1 MDKRPL
7 LLLLGITGDMAFAAG
22 CLLLALRRHSP
33 HLGADVLIYTDGE
46 LPPGD
51 EALLRGLGARTV
63 PYQPPPV
70 MLRPDASARFPPL
83 ALARFEGFRLL
94 ARYRTVV
101 WLDVDTAIQ
110 DDIAD
115 LAAYGPL
122 AMALEDPQFAENG
135 RTPPAGVN
143 FSAPVPGFD
152 PWAPNFNSGV
162 LVLQDT
168 LPDPEGIHSQCLEW
182 LREYGRI
189 LHYPD
194 QGVLNLLAQGL
205 LKQYPATLRQ
215 IPYDRFNAHPRNPEA
230 QHAAIVHAFGAYKL
244 WDDGLTLCS
253 FPEGSRDYRRWLSL
267 GGSPWNGKMEN
278 ASYLEGGAFF
288 MLRRLFENCSAA
300 QSLLETQQA
309 ALETQRTVLKREEEL
324 RKALQSLLET
334 QQTALETQRAALETQ
349 QAVLKRE
356 KDLRDVLERSR
367 EPGARP

>member
-33 HLGADVLIYTDGE
+33 HLGADVLIYTDGT

-51 EALLRGLGARTV
+51 EALLRGLGARPV

-70 MLRPDASARFPPL
+70 VLRPEANVRFPPL

-115 LAAYGPL
+115 LTAYGPL
-122 AMALEDPQFAENG
+122 AMALEDSHFSEVG
-135 RTPPAGVN
+135 KTPLAGVN
-143 FSAPVPGFD
+143 FSAPAPGFD

-162 LVLQDT
+162 LVLQDA
-168 LPDPEGIHSQCLEW
+168 LPDPEGIYRQCLKW
-182 LREYGRI
+182 LRECRAI
-189 LHYPD
+189 LRYPD
-194 QGVLNLLAQGL
+194 QGVLNLLAQ
-205 LKQYPATLRQ
+205 TLRKQ
-215 IPYDRFNAHPRNPEA
+215 HPTAFCLLPYDRFNAHPRNPEA
-230 QHAAIVHAFGAYKL
+230 QYAAIVHAFGAYKI
-244 WDDGLTLCS
+244 WDDGLTRCS
-253 FPEGSRDYRRWLSL
+253 FPEWARDYRRWLSF
-267 GGSPWNGKMEN
+267 GGSPWRGEVEN

-288 MLRRLFENCSAA
+288 MLRRLFEDCNAA

-309 ALETQRTVLKREEEL
+309 ALKTQQTVLKRE
-324 RKALQSLLET
+324 R
-334 QQTALETQRAALETQ
+334 
-349 QAVLKRE
+349 
-356 KDLRDVLERSR
+356 DLRNVLERSR